1 MSKKQ
6 KNPWIII
13 GVLVFSALVATF
25 NETIL
30 NVALRIISESMN
42 VTMAN
47 VQWLITGY
55 MLITSVMVPVTAF
68 LYQSVP
74 TKKLFLGAMGIILV
88 GTLGC
93 LFAPAFPVLLACRMF
108 QAIGTGMM
116 IPIAMNTVL
125 IVVPKKQ
132 IGTAMALCA
141 CGITLG
147 PAFGPTVSGILVQ
160 FFYWKSVFIL
170 LLVLL
175 AIAIIAGALCID
187 NVAPISKPHLDL
199 LSVVLSTAGLAAFLY
214 GISIV
219 MSQIST
225 GLICI
230 AAGII
235 ILVVFVLRQGKLKEP
250 LLNFKPFTNVKFT
263 LGVAMVFISMLI
275 NFSLNVVMPSF
286 LQGTF
291 GVASMTSALLLLPGV
306 LLNALSTNISGKIL
320 DKHGVKVM
328 LPLGFLVFSVA
339 LFIMSRFNESS
350 SLVLLVLV
358 HIIIYQGLAFSM
370 SPAQTSALATL
381 TPDLNSHGVAIVN
394 TFMQI
399 AASVGSSLFGG
410 IQSVRQAAALADGAT
425 ETTAI
430 AYGFSGT
437 IQAAF
442 VMGVIG
448 IVLAIV
454 FAKKAEEIEL

>member
-30 NVALRIISESMN
+30 NVALRIISEDMN
-42 VTMAN
+42 VTLAN

-55 MLITSVMVPVTAF
+55 MLVTSVMVPVTAF

-74 TKKLFLGAMGIILV
+74 TKKLFLGAMGIILI
-88 GTLGC
+88 GTVGC
-93 LFAPAFPVLLACRMF
+93 LFAPVFPVLLAFRMF

-116 IPIAMNTVL
+116 IPIMMNTVL
-125 IVVPKKQ
+125 IVVPKTQ
-132 IGTAMALCA
+132 IGTAMALCV

-147 PAFGPTVSGILVQ
+147 PAFGPTISGVLVQ
-160 FFYWKSVFIL
+160 FFYWKSVFVLLLIL
-170 LLVLL
+170 LV
-175 AIAIIAGALCID
+175 IAIIAGAICVD
-187 NVAPISKPHLDL
+187 NVAPLSRPHLDL

-214 GISIV
+214 GISVV
-219 MSQIST
+219 MSQLGT
-225 GLICI
+225 GLVC
-230 AAGII
+230 II
-235 ILVVFVLRQGKLKEP
+235 ILAVFVVRQRKLKEP
-250 LLNFKPFTNVKFT
+250 LLNFKPFSNIKFT
-263 LGVAMVFISMLI
+263 LGVAMVFIAMLI

-286 LQGTF
+286 LQGAF

-306 LLNALSTNISGKIL
+306 LLNAASTNISGKIL
-320 DKHGVKVM
+320 DKYGVKIM

-339 LFIMSRFNESS
+339 LFVLSRFNASS
-350 SLVLLVLV
+350 SLVLLVIV

-399 AASVGSSLFGG
+399 SASVGSSLFGG
-410 IQSVRQAAALADGAT
+410 IQSVRQAAALADGAS

-430 AYGFSGT
+430 VYGFSGT

-442 VMGVIG
+442 IMGVIG
-448 IVLAIV
+448 IILAIV
-454 FAKKAEEIEL
+454 FARKVEKK

>member
-1 MSKKQ
+1 MNKKQ

-30 NVALRIISESMN
+30 NVALRIISEDMN
-42 VTMAN
+42 VTMAT

-68 LYQSVP
+68 LYQSIP
-74 TKKLFLGAMGIILV
+74 TKNLFLGAMGIILV
-88 GTLGC
+88 GTAGC
-93 LFAPAFPVLLACRMF
+93 LFAPAFPVLLVFRMV

-116 IPIAMNTVL
+116 IPIMMNTVL
-125 IVVPKKQ
+125 FVVPKTQ
-132 IGTAMALCA
+132 IGTAMALCV

-147 PAFGPTVSGILVQ
+147 PAFGPTISGILVQ
-160 FFYWKSVFIL
+160 FFYWKSVFVLILIL
-170 LLVLL
+170 LI
-175 AIAIIAGALCID
+175 IAIIAGAMCID
-187 NVAPISKPHLDL
+187 NVAPLSKPHLDL

-214 GISIV
+214 GISVV
-219 MSQIST
+219 MSQIGT
-225 GLICI
+225 GLVCI
-230 AAGII
+230 VAGVI
-235 ILVVFVLRQGKLKEP
+235 ILAVFVVRQKTLAEP
-250 LLNFKPFTNVKFT
+250 LLNFKPFSNIKFT
-263 LGVAMVFISMLI
+263 LGVAMVFVAMLI

-286 LQGTF
+286 LQGAF

-306 LLNALSTNISGKIL
+306 LLNAVSTNISGKIL
-320 DKHGVKVM
+320 DKYGVKVM
-328 LPLGFLVFSVA
+328 LPLGFLVFSAA

-350 SLVLLVLV
+350 SLVLLVIT

-381 TPDLNSHGVAIVN
+381 TPELNSHGVAIVN

-410 IQSVRQAAALADGAT
+410 IENVRQAAALADGAP

-430 AYGFSGT
+430 VYGFSGT

-442 VMGVIG
+442 IMGLIG
-448 IVLAIV
+448 IVLALI
-454 FAKKAEEIEL
+454 FANKIKTK

>member
-1 MSKKQ
+1 MNKKQ

-30 NVALRIISESMN
+30 NVALRIISEDMN
-42 VTMAN
+42 VTMAT

-55 MLITSVMVPVTAF
+55 MLITSVMVPVIAF
-68 LYQSVP
+68 LYQSIP
-74 TKKLFLGAMGIILV
+74 TKNLFLGAMGIILV
-88 GTLGC
+88 GTAGC
-93 LFAPAFPVLLACRMF
+93 LFAPAFPVLLVFRMV
-108 QAIGTGMM
+108 QAVGTGMM
-116 IPIAMNTVL
+116 IPIMMNTVL
-125 IVVPKKQ
+125 FVVPKTQ
-132 IGTAMALCA
+132 IGTAMALCV

-147 PAFGPTVSGILVQ
+147 PAFGPTISGILVQ
-160 FFYWKSVFIL
+160 FFYWKSVFVLILIL
-170 LLVLL
+170 LI
-175 AIAIIAGALCID
+175 IAIIAGAMCID
-187 NVAPISKPHLDL
+187 NVAPLSKPHLDL

-214 GISIV
+214 GISVV
-219 MSQIST
+219 MSQIGT

-230 AAGII
+230 VAGVI
-235 ILVVFVLRQGKLKEP
+235 ILAVFVVRQKTLAEP
-250 LLNFKPFTNVKFT
+250 LLNFKPFSNIKFT
-263 LGVAMVFISMLI
+263 LGVAMVFIAMLI

-286 LQGTF
+286 LQGAF

-306 LLNALSTNISGKIL
+306 LLNAVSTNISGKIL
-320 DKHGVKVM
+320 DKYGVKVM
-328 LPLGFLVFSVA
+328 LPLGFLVFSAA

-350 SLVLLVLV
+350 SLVLLVIT

-381 TPDLNSHGVAIVN
+381 TPELNSHGVAIVN

-410 IQSVRQAAALADGAT
+410 IENVRQAAALADGAP

-430 AYGFSGT
+430 VYGFSGT

-442 VMGVIG
+442 IMGLIG
-448 IVLAIV
+448 IVLALI
-454 FAKKAEEIEL
+454 FANKIKTK

>member
-1 MSKKQ
+1 MNKKQ

-30 NVALRIISESMN
+30 NVALRIISEDMN
-42 VTMAN
+42 VTLAN

-55 MLITSVMVPVTAF
+55 MLVTSVMVPVTAF

-74 TKKLFLGAMGIILV
+74 TKKLFLAAMGIILI
-88 GTLGC
+88 GTVGC
-93 LFAPAFPVLLACRMF
+93 LFAPVFPVLLAFRMF
-108 QAIGTGMM
+108 QAVGTGMM
-116 IPIAMNTVL
+116 IPIMMNTVL
-125 IVVPKKQ
+125 IVVPKTQ
-132 IGTAMALCA
+132 IGTAMALCV

-147 PAFGPTVSGILVQ
+147 PAFGPTISGVLVQ
-160 FFYWKSVFIL
+160 FFYWKSVFVLLLIL
-170 LLVLL
+170 LI
-175 AIAIIAGALCID
+175 IAIIAGAMCVD
-187 NVAPISKPHLDL
+187 NVAPLSKPHLDL

-214 GISIV
+214 GISVV
-219 MSQIST
+219 MSQIGI
-225 GLICI
+225 GLACI
-230 AAGII
+230 AAGVV
-235 ILVVFVLRQGKLKEP
+235 ILAVFVVRQRKLKEP
-250 LLNFKPFTNVKFT
+250 LLNFKPFSNIKFT
-263 LGVAMVFISMLI
+263 LGVAMVFIAMLI

-286 LQGTF
+286 LQGAF

-306 LLNALSTNISGKIL
+306 LLNAASTNISGKIL
-320 DKHGVKVM
+320 DKYGVKIM

-339 LFIMSRFNESS
+339 LFVLSRFNASS
-350 SLVLLVLV
+350 SLVLLVIV

-381 TPDLNSHGVAIVN
+381 TPELNSHGVAIVN

-399 AASVGSSLFGG
+399 SASVGSSLFGG
-410 IQSVRQAAALADGAT
+410 IQSVRQASALAGGAS

-430 AYGFSGT
+430 VYGFSGT

-442 VMGVIG
+442 IMGVIG
-448 IVLAIV
+448 IILAII
-454 FAKKAEEIEL
+454 FARKIGKK

>member
-1 MSKKQ
+1 MNKKQ

-30 NVALRIISESMN
+30 NVALRIISEDMN
-42 VTMAN
+42 VTMAT

-68 LYQSVP
+68 LYQSIP
-74 TKKLFLGAMGIILV
+74 TKNLFLGAMGIILV
-88 GTLGC
+88 GTAGC
-93 LFAPAFPVLLACRMF
+93 LFAPVFPVLLVFRMV
-108 QAIGTGMM
+108 QAVGTGMM
-116 IPIAMNTVL
+116 IPIMINTVL
-125 IVVPKKQ
+125 FVVPKTQ
-132 IGTAMALCA
+132 IGTAMALCV

-147 PAFGPTVSGILVQ
+147 PAFGPTISGILVQ
-160 FFYWKSVFIL
+160 FFYWKSVFVLILIL
-170 LLVLL
+170 LI
-175 AIAIIAGALCID
+175 IAIIAGAMRID
-187 NVAPISKPHLDL
+187 NVAPLSKPHLDL

-214 GISIV
+214 GISVV
-219 MSQIST
+219 MSQIGT

-230 AAGII
+230 VAGVI
-235 ILVVFVLRQGKLKEP
+235 ILAVFVVRQKTLAEP
-250 LLNFKPFTNVKFT
+250 LLNFKPFSNIKFT
-263 LGVAMVFISMLI
+263 LGVAMVFIAMLI
-275 NFSLNVVMPSF
+275 
-286 LQGTF
+286 
-291 GVASMTSALLLLPGV
+291 
-306 LLNALSTNISGKIL
+306 
-320 DKHGVKVM
+320 M
-328 LPLGFLVFSVA
+328 LPLGFLVFSAA

-350 SLVLLVLV
+350 SLVLLVIT

-381 TPDLNSHGVAIVN
+381 TPELNSHGVAIVN

-410 IQSVRQAAALADGAT
+410 IENVRQAAALADGAP

-430 AYGFSGT
+430 VYGFSGT

-442 VMGVIG
+442 IMGLIG
-448 IVLAIV
+448 IVLALI
-454 FAKKAEEIEL
+454 FANKIKTK